1 MKESRIKAAGGCI
14 LAKDTNRILLQQR
27 ALNGSFPRNW
37 GFFGGKVEDKENIAQ
52 TLLREITE
60 ELDISVEKD
69 VIKIYPL
76 DQYHTRNGEFSYY
89 SFVILV
95 KEEFIPETNHESG
108 GYAWVETNYIPK
120 PLHPGT
126 RRTLFR
132 KKKLKI
138 IKDIISSL

>member
-1 MKESRIKAAGGCI
+1 MKESKIKASGGCI
-14 LAKDTNRILLQQR
+14 IAKDTGRILLQQR

-37 GFFGGKVEDKENIAQ
+37 GFFGGKVEDNENVSQA
-52 TLLREITE
+52 LLRELSE
-60 ELDISVEKD
+60 EIDLNIKD
-69 VIKIYPL
+69 DVVKIYPL
-76 DQYHTRNGEFSYY
+76 DQYHTRKGEFSYY
-89 SFVILV
+89 SFAILV
-95 KEEFIPETNHESG
+95 EREFIPKTNHESG
-108 GYAWVETNYIPK
+108 GYAWVETKYIPK

>member
-1 MKESRIKAAGGCI
+1 MKESKIKAAGGCI
-14 LAKDTNRILLQQR
+14 IAKDTHRILLQQR
-27 ALNGSFPRNW
+27 AMSGTYPRNW
-37 GFFGGKVEDKENIAQ
+37 GFFGGKVENYENISQ

-60 ELDISVEKD
+60 ELDISVIED

-89 SFVILV
+89 SFAILV

>member
-14 LAKDTNRILLQQR
+14 VAQDTHRILLQQR
-27 ALNGSFPRNW
+27 TIDGSFPRNW
-37 GFFGGKVEDKENIAQ
+37 GFFGGKVKDYENISQ
-52 TLLREITE
+52 TLLRELTE
-60 ELDISVEKD
+60 EIDISIEKD

-95 KEEFIPETNHESG
+95 EKEFIPSINQESG
-108 GYAWVETNYIPK
+108 GYAWIDTNYIPK

>member
-1 MKESRIKAAGGCI
+1 MKESKIKAAGGCI
-14 LAKDTNRILLQQR
+14 VAKDTHRILLQQR
-27 ALNGSFPRNW
+27 TINGTFPRNW
-37 GFFGGKVEDKENIAQ
+37 GFFGGKVEDHENISQ
-52 TLLREITE
+52 TLLRELTE
-60 ELDISVEKD
+60 ELDISVKED

-95 KEEFIPETNHESG
+95 EKEFIPSINQESG
-108 GYAWVETNYIPK
+108 GYAWVDTSYIPK

>member
-1 MKESRIKAAGGCI
+1 MKESKIKAAGGCI
-14 LAKDTNRILLQQR
+14 LAKNTNRILLQQR

-37 GFFGGKVEDKENIAQ
+37 GFFGGKVKDYENISQ
-52 TLLREITE
+52 TLLRELTE
-60 ELDISVEKD
+60 EIDISVEKD
-69 VIKIYPL
+69 VVKIYPL

-95 KEEFIPETNHESG
+95 EKEFIPKINHESG
-108 GYAWVETNYIPK
+108 GYAWVDTNYIPK

>member
-1 MKESRIKAAGGCI
+1 MKESKIKAAGGCI
-14 LAKDTNRILLQQR
+14 LAKNTGRILLQQR
-27 ALNGSFPRNW
+27 TLDGSFPRNW
-37 GFFGGKVEDKENIAQ
+37 GFFGGKVEANENVAQ
-52 TLLREITE
+52 ALLRELTE
-60 ELDISVEKD
+60 EISLSIEDD

-89 SFVILV
+89 SFAILV
-95 KEEFIPETNHESG
+95 EAEFIPSINHESG
-108 GYAWVETNYIPK
+108 GYAWVNTNYIPK